1 MLNDQASLGLALT
14 LREDILV
21 PKNLYGKRLIS
32 VSQYM
37 FFLHTS
43 PQDMCDNQIQLQEA
57 EKGEEVRLQVL

>member
-43 PQDMCDNQIQLQEA
+43 PQIQLQEA